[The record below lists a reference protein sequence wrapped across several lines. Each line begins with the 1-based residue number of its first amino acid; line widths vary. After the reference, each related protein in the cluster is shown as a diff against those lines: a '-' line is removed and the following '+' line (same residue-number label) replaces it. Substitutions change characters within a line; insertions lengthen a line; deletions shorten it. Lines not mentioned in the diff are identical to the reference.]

1 MIIMITIGIDIGKFN
16 HCACVLDNHT
26 GTLLVEPF
34 FFENNKEGF
43 NQCYQAIFPYKNALI
58 GLEDTG
64 HYGDNLVFFLLNQ
77 NLKIALINP
86 ITTEY
91 KRKSKLR
98 SAKNDKKDS
107 ILIAQV
113 LLNKDE
119 YRNIDL
125 KIYHLRDLR
134 QLTRH
139 HHDLKEDL
147 NVYKNRL
154 QKEIDVVF
162 PEFNSLFSS
171 KYGIVYMRLLKQFGS
186 AHVMANTDIRTL
198 RKTFV
203 VASQGKRISLTPEH
217 LKLVANNSVGE
228 KSITSEIH
236 IKHLIVLIEIIEEQI
251 KETDKKIEELSTKLN
266 SPITSIPGIGIFS
279 GMSILSEYGDINRFD
294 SPAKMVS
301 YAGVNPYVF
310 QSGDFEAQRT
320 AITKKGNPY
329 LRKTL
334 YQIALPV
341 IRFNPVFQKYYTLKR
356 SQGKSH
362 RCALGHVVRKLIRV
376 IFHLISNDIEFD
388 VVKLV

>member
-16 HCACVLDNHT
+16 HCACVFDNHT

-64 HYGDNLVFFLLNQ
+64 HYGDNLVFFLLKQ
-77 NLKIALINP
+77 DCRVALINP

-171 KYGIVYMRLLKQFGS
+171 KYGVVYMRLLKHFGS
-186 AHVMANTDIRTL
+186 AYVMANTDIRTL

-301 YAGVNPYVF
+301 YAGVDPYVF

-334 YQIALPV
+334 YQIALPM

-388 VVKLV
+388 VAKLV

>member
-1 MIIMITIGIDIGKFN
+1 MVILITIGIDIGKFN

-43 NQCYQAIFPYKNALI
+43 NQCYQAIAPYKSALI

-77 NLKIALINP
+77 DFKVALVNP

-125 KIYHLRDLR
+125 KTYHLRDLR
-134 QLTRH
+134 KLTRH

-154 QKEIDVVF
+154 QKEIDLVF
-162 PEFNSLFSS
+162 PEFNSLFST
-171 KYGIVYMRLLKQFGS
+171 KYGLAYMRLLKQFGS
-186 AHVMANTDIRTL
+186 ANVIANTDIRTL
-198 RKTFV
+198 RKAFV
-203 VASQGKRISLTPEH
+203 IASQGKRISLTPEH
-217 LKLVANNSVGE
+217 LKLAANNSVGE
-228 KSITSEIH
+228 KSITSEIQ
-236 IKHLIVLIEIIEEQI
+236 IKHLIILIETIEKQI
-251 KETDKKIEELSTKLN
+251 KEIDKKIEELSTDLN

-301 YAGVNPYVF
+301 YAGVDPYVY
-310 QSGDFEAQRT
+310 QSGDYEAQRT

-341 IRFNPVFQKYYTLKR
+341 IRFNPVFQKYYTSKR

-362 RCALGHVVRKLIRV
+362 RCALGHVVRKLIRI
-376 IFHLISNDIEFD
+376 IFHLVSTNIEFD
-388 VVKLV
+388 VAKLV

>member
-1 MIIMITIGIDIGKFN
+1 MITIGIDIGKFN
-16 HCACVLDNHT
+16 HCACVFDNHT

-34 FFENNKEGF
+34 FFENNKVGF

-58 GLEDTG
+58 VLEDTG
-64 HYGDNLVFFLLNQ
+64 HYGDNLVFFLLKQ
-77 NLKIALINP
+77 DCRGALINP

-98 SAKNDKKDS
+98 STKNDKKDS

-125 KIYHLRDLR
+125 KTYHLRDLR

-186 AHVMANTDIRTL
+186 AHIMANTNIRTL
-198 RKTFV
+198 RNTFV
-203 VASQGKRISLTPEH
+203 VASQGKRIHLTPEQP
-217 LKLVANNSVGE
+217 KAC
-228 KSITSEIH
+228 
-236 IKHLIVLIEIIEEQI
+236 
-251 KETDKKIEELSTKLN
+251 
-266 SPITSIPGIGIFS
+266 
-279 GMSILSEYGDINRFD
+279 
-294 SPAKMVS
+294 
-301 YAGVNPYVF
+301 
-310 QSGDFEAQRT
+310 
-320 AITKKGNPY
+320 
-329 LRKTL
+329 
-334 YQIALPV
+334 
-341 IRFNPVFQKYYTLKR
+341 
-356 SQGKSH
+356 SQ
-362 RCALGHVVRKLIRV
+362 
-376 IFHLISNDIEFD
+376 
-388 VVKLV
+388 